1 MEIKEAL
8 ALIYKSVSP
17 VLEENGFEPVY
28 PLGVRKS
35 EIPIEEQADKLLIS
49 FQGGKGAVRIAYKGE
64 RMVLLCTDINAS
76 EATDEDYKQASL
88 SLFDPSTADDK
99 DIRYSGNEFSD
110 TVRQKLGKKIVA
122 LRKQSFP
129 RPFLNPQRKAAHLP
143 MIRIRLPAGLPPCI
157 LNCAKCIKP
166 ILKNTATFLRRSS
179 SVSMAR
185 RLQCKRF
192 GKMINN
198 V

>member
-1 MEIKEAL
+1 MSRFTRWASVKAKSQLRSRRTSCSLASKAGREPSGLRIKGSAWFSS
-8 ALIYKSVSP
+8 AQISTPPRQPMRIISRPPSP
-17 VLEENGFEPVY
+17 CLT
-28 PLGVRKS
+28 
-35 EIPIEEQADKLLIS
+35 LLRRMTRIFAIS
-49 FQGGKGAVRIAYKGE
+49 AMSF
-64 RMVLLCTDINAS
+64 LTLCVKN
-76 EATDEDYKQASL
+76 
-88 SLFDPSTADDK
+88 
-99 DIRYSGNEFSD
+99 
-110 TVRQKLGKKIVA
+110 LGKKIVA